1 MNTNT
6 FHYTNFVNDIGTYD
20 LTFWQS
26 TPINYNSD
34 VYKDVPNVIKTFI
47 EVVNNIINNN
57 PYYIIISIDG
67 LNTQQ
72 RHILYINLSEFNI
85 TWWKNTLTKSI
96 CININNIWKIPERFT
111 NNNFP
116 VYIRSI
122 QSNITLYNSF
132 YDRVP
137 YNTNPYLPR
146 WYIVSSNNF
155 VRHRRMLD
163 ICIIRYHSHLSNN
176 IIITNINP
184 FTNNSNNKIELSNLI
199 FDIKLKL
206 TDQEYKTIMEKISIL

>member
-6 FHYTNFVNDIGTYD
+6 FHYTNLVNDIGTD
-20 LTFWQS
+20 NLTYWQS
-26 TPINYNSD
+26 TPINNNSG
-34 VYKDVPNVIKTFI
+34 VYKDVPNVIKSFI
-47 EVVNNIINNN
+47 EVVNNIIN
-57 PYYIIISIDG
+57 IHSTLSIDG
-67 LNTQQ
+67 LNTEQ

-116 VYIRSI
+116 AYIRSL

-137 YNTNPYLPR
+137 YNTNPNLPR

-163 ICIIRYHSHLSNN
+163 ICINRYHLHLSNN

-184 FTNNSNNKIELSNLI
+184 FNNINPFTNNKIELSNLI
-199 FDIKLKL
+199 FDIKHKL
-206 TDQEYKTIMEKISIL
+206 TDHEYQIIMEKISIL